1 MSQHRFET
9 QTSTGRQVEVTIGYD
24 RPLNGF
30 FLVVSAAA
38 LDTAAMADVYY
49 ADDDD
54 DDDDDDDGDVFIY
67 SNLDDVALIDLG
79 GLTLDLQYFKSK
91 LALLGITL
99 APNIEHELQEDRRH
113 RVGNRFCLYDSA
125 GKVLSGSEG

>member
-9 QTSTGRQVEVTIGYD
+9 QTSTGRNVEVTIGYD

-30 FLVVSAAA
+30 FLVVNATA
-38 LDTAAMADVYY
+38 LDTAAVADVY
-49 ADDDD
+49 DDGDD
-54 DDDDDDDGDVFIY
+54 ECDDDDGDVFIY
-67 SNLDDVALIDLG
+67 SNLDDIDLIDLG

>member
-38 LDTAAMADVYY
+38 LDTAAMADVYD
-49 ADDDD
+49 AA
-54 DDDDDDDGDVFIY
+54 DDDDDDGDVFIY

>member
-38 LDTAAMADVYY
+38 LDTAEMADVYD
-49 ADDDD
+49 ADDE
-54 DDDDDDDGDVFIY
+54 DDDDGDVFIY

-79 GLTLDLQYFKSK
+79 GLTLELDYFKSK
-91 LALLGITL
+91 LALLGIALPVT
-99 APNIEHELQEDRRH
+99 IEHELHEDRRQ
-113 RVGNRFCLYDSA
+113 RVGNRFRQYDSA
-125 GKVLSGSEG
+125 GQVLPGSER

>member
-1 MSQHRFET
+1 MSQHRFQT

-30 FLVVSAAA
+30 FLVVRAAA
-38 LDTAAMADVYY
+38 LGTAAMADVYDA
-49 ADDDD
+49 ADDD
-54 DDDDDDDGDVFIY
+54 DVFIY

-125 GKVLSGSEG
+125 GKVLSGSEA